1 MWISLGTRSLEYHED
16 GTCREVLRTA
26 GGLEAD
32 ILSFSVDYAPE
43 ATYPSVSSW
52 TLVQELLA
60 HLQNLAAAEVPRDTH
75 DDKLERSNPHP
86 SMHLEF
92 ASL

>member
-1 MWISLGTRSLEYHED
+1 M
-16 GTCREVLRTA
+16 LRTA

-60 HLQNLAAAEVPRDTH
+60 HLQNLAAAEVPRDTMTNL
-75 DDKLERSNPHP
+75 KGLTPIP
-86 SMHLEF
+86 LCIL
-92 ASL
+92 SLLPFEPLLCAHRLSSVLLIWRVGD